1 MLAFFGPIQIGVVM
15 IVVLVVFGPEKMPEL
30 GQQLGRALRD
40 MMKMRQQFMD
50 AINLD
55 EKPEPTYE
63 PPRYDNLD
71 NTYASTKTAEIP
83 GESYNNGYNGAS
95 GWQAALP
102 SYEPPKGDFASSALS
117 DTGEDYN
124 VSSAPKPAA
133 PAPESLMKPADGA
146 IPRSKNNG

>member
-55 EKPEPTYE
+55 DKHEPTYE
-63 PPRYDNLD
+63 PPRYDNAD
-71 NTYASTKTAEIP
+71 NTYASASTAEIP
-83 GESYNNGYNGAS
+83 GESYNGAS

-102 SYEPPKGDFASSALS
+102 SYEPPKGDFAASAMS
-117 DTGEDYN
+117 DAAEDYT
-124 VSSAPKPAA
+124 VSAPAKPASEPLMR
-133 PAPESLMKPADGA
+133 PAGGA
-146 IPRSKNNG
+146 VPRSKTSEL

>member
-55 EKPEPTYE
+55 EKPEPTYQ
-63 PPRYDNLD
+63 PPRYDSID
-71 NTYASTKTAEIP
+71 NTYASTPTAEIP
-83 GESYNNGYNGAS
+83 GESYNGAT

-102 SYEPPKGDFASSALS
+102 SYEPPKGDFAASALS
-117 DTGEDYN
+117 DTAEDYT
-124 VSSAPKPAA
+124 VSAPTLPAA
-133 PAPESLMKPADGA
+133 PASEPLMKPADGA
-146 IPRSKNNG
+146 VPRNQNNQI

>member
-1 MLAFFGPIQIGVVM
+1 MLAFFGPVQIAVVM
-15 IVVLVVFGPEKMPEL
+15 IVILVVFGPEKMPEL

-55 EKPEPTYE
+55 EKIEPIYE

-71 NTYASTKTAEIP
+71 NTYASTPTAEIP
-83 GESYNNGYNGAS
+83 GESYNGGAAS

-102 SYEPPKGDFASSALS
+102 SYEPPKGDFAASALS
-117 DTGEDYN
+117 DTAEDYG
-124 VSSAPKPAA
+124 VAP
-133 PAPESLMKPADGA
+133 PAPEITVRAADGA
-146 IPRSKNNG
+146 VPRSKTN

>member
-1 MLAFFGPIQIGVVM
+1 MLAFFGPIQIGFVM

-55 EKPEPTYE
+55 EKHEPTYE
-63 PPRYDNLD
+63 PPRYENLD
-71 NTYASTKTAEIP
+71 NTYASTQTAEIP
-83 GESYNNGYNGAS
+83 GESYNGAS

-102 SYEPPKGDFASSALS
+102 SYEPPKGDFAASAMS
-117 DTGEDYN
+117 DTAEDYGTM
-124 VSSAPKPAA
+124 APPAE
-133 PAPESLMKPADGA
+133 PLMRPADGA
-146 IPRSKNNG
+146 VPRSKNV

>member
-15 IVVLVVFGPEKMPEL
+15 VVVLIVFGPEKMPEL

-55 EKPEPTYE
+55 EKIEPAYT

-71 NTYASTKTAEIP
+71 NTYAAAPTAEIP
-83 GESYNNGYNGAS
+83 GENYNSGAA

-102 SYEPPKGDFASSALS
+102 SYEPPKGDFAASALS
-117 DTGEDYN
+117 DTGEDYGI
-124 VSSAPKPAA
+124 SAPPA
-133 PAPESLMKPADGA
+133 PAPESLMRPADGTV
-146 IPRSKNNG
+146 PRSKQS